1 MIEPLNLFK
10 LLADDT
16 RLKIL
21 LLLTQHHRLCVCHLT
36 DALDLSQPKVSRH
49 LAMLRQA
56 QLVQNSQYGKWRYYQ
71 LAPNLA
77 EWIIQLLQQ
86 TLLTQ
91 PDYLSQCS
99 QRLANSLTSCE
110 TPS

>member
-21 LLLTQHHRLCVCHLT
+21 LLLCENKQLCVCHLT
-36 DALDLSQPKVSRH
+36 DALNLSQPKVSRH

-56 QLVQNSQYGKWRYYQ
+56 SLVLDTQQGKWRYYQ
-71 LAPNLA
+71 LVPDLA
-77 EWIIQLLQQ
+77 MWIVQLLQQ
-86 TLLTQ
+86 TIKAQPAYLT
-91 PDYLSQCS
+91 QCS
-99 QRLANSLTSCE
+99 QRLSTSLKTCE
-110 TPS
+110 SPR